1 MKIPSESRAI
11 IFVVL
16 ALRCSK
22 NFLPYSLTEECW
34 EVSLGNTN
42 YWRSIWLIFLFW
54 IRGNQWISRIFLS
67 YPQLWIML
75 FISI

>member
-22 NFLPYSLTEECW
+22 KFLPFLLTEECS
-34 EVSLGNTN
+34 EVGLGNTN
-42 YWRSIWLIFLFW
+42 Y
-54 IRGNQWISRIFLS
+54 
-67 YPQLWIML
+67 
-75 FISI
+75 

>member
-22 NFLPYSLTEECW
+22 NFLLCLLTEESW
-34 EVSLGNTN
+34 EVGRGNTN
-42 YWRSIWLIFLFW
+42 YWRSAWLISLFL
-54 IRGNQWISRIFLS
+54 IRGNQ
-67 YPQLWIML
+67 
-75 FISI
+75 